1 MNKYEVG
8 VLGNARPC
16 PMAARQVARDNPVW
30 VQAVADMVAGG
41 EKISAAAA
49 DLPQNF
55 TAAGGEKMSAA
66 PASERE
72 NVTALP
78 ESELFAY
85 GIGQSWMFRFQTRRS
100 AARFKS
106 AAYKYI
112 QYTVRRCRMHNH
124 TQYYSVEMLDT
135 ECDSVNTAEL
145 SANRLHYLINFY
157 LDHAVT
163 EGERQAIPLPDY
175 IVRDWY
181 EKQRESRAAEAQRA
195 AQLLAAHKAYA
206 EKEKRLK
213 KAESEA
219 GAAEAFGQTARAA
232 ALEQETREL
241 RAALA
246 RLRAELGVTD
256 DVLHPV
262 PRCTMCGDHGILSNG
277 RLGPCVKGN
286 DAAIRRYWRRER
298 GEENA

>member
-8 VLGNARPC
+8 MLGNARPR

-41 EKISAAAA
+41 EKTVIQGA
-49 DLPQNF
+49 DVAQNF
-55 TAAGGEKMSAA
+55 TAAGGEKMRGR

-72 NVTALP
+72 KVAALP

-85 GIGQSWMFRFQTRRS
+85 GIGQSWVFKFQTRRTAS
-100 AARFKS
+100 RFKA

-124 TQYYSVEMLDT
+124 TQYYGVEMLDT

-181 EKQRESRAAEAQRA
+181 EKRQESRAAEAQRA

-206 EKEKRLK
+206 EKDRRLK
-213 KAESEA
+213 KAEIEA

-232 ALEQETREL
+232 ELEKEMREL

-246 RLRAELGVTD
+246 RLRAELGVTE
-256 DVLHPV
+256 DVLHPA
-262 PRCTMCGDHGILSNG
+262 PHCAMCGDRGILSNG
-277 RLGPCVKGN
+277 RLCPCVKGN
-286 DAAIRRYWRRER
+286 EAAIRRYWRRER

>member
-157 LDHAVT
+157 LDHAVA
-163 EGERQAIPLPDY
+163 EGTRQPIPLPDY

-181 EKQRESRAAEAQRA
+181 EKRQESREAEATRA

-206 EKEKRLK
+206 EKDRRLK
-213 KAESEA
+213 EAECEV
-219 GAAEAFGQTARAA
+219 GAAAAFGQPDRAA
-232 ALEQETREL
+232 ELEQEAREL
-241 RAALA
+241 RTALE
-246 RLRAELGVTD
+246 RLRAELGVTE
-256 DVLHPV
+256 DVLHPA
-262 PRCTMCGDHGILSNG
+262 PHCAMCGDRGILSNG
-277 RLGPCVKGN
+277 RLCPCVKGN
-286 DAAIRRYWRRER
+286 EAAIRRYWRRER